1 MDENQKATMTDS
13 TPPNFRHHIRVP
25 IRYADL
31 DTLGHVNN
39 ASYLAYTEQA
49 RITYVRDLGIWDG
62 YLSPLG
68 LIVARICTDYKMAL
82 RLEDEAVDVWTRISR
97 LGNKSF
103 TIEYLLNRAGDHATA
118 ATSEIV
124 IVAYDYENDQTIVIP
139 DDWRA
144 KIIAYEPALT
154 SNSGDQ

>member
-1 MDENQKATMTDS
+1 MSESA
-13 TPPNFRHHIRVP
+13 PPNFRHHIRVP

-39 ASYLAYTEQA
+39 ASYLSYMEQA
-49 RITYVRDLGIWDG
+49 RITYVRDMGLWDG
-62 YLSPLG
+62 YVSGLG
-68 LIVARICTDYKMAL
+68 LIVARICTDYKLAL
-82 RLEDEAVDVWTRISR
+82 RLEDEAVDVWTRVSR

-103 TIEYLLNRAGDHATA
+103 TLEYVLNRSTDRTTA

-124 IVAYDYENDQTIVIP
+124 MVAYDYGNEMTVVIP

-144 KIIAYEPALT
+144 KIVAYEPALP
-154 SNSGDQ
+154 SAPASGDG